1 MKENIKKVFKV
12 LLYLI
17 VFSSLYLIMQIVF
30 TFPYTFIYM
39 FLKTGANSISG
50 DPNAFLSV
58 NPQDA
63 VQSVLMPVLLS
74 AIIMTFGI
82 AWLSHVLFKK
92 SFFERLYFNK
102 TTILLAVLCFVAG
115 LSLQIPIGDIISLVE
130 KSGVMPDA
138 INKYAEMMESI
149 MSGQSFILEILLTGI
164 LVPIIEEIMYRGLV
178 FDQLR
183 KNLPLSLALIIQAL
197 IFGIIHL
204 NMVQGTYAFMIG
216 ILLGVAL
223 IRSRSIILPIAIHM
237 GTNLSGVI
245 LSKYQDQIGISAETI
260 IRVSS
265 YVLAPVCIMTILL
278 ITINKPH
285 ITNYKPHITNYE
297 TKALE

>member
-1 MKENIKKVFKV
+1 MKENIKKFFKV
-12 LLYLI
+12 LIYLI
-17 VFSSLYLIMQIVF
+17 VFSSLYLIMQITV
-30 TFPYTFIYM
+30 TFPYAFFYM
-39 FLKTGANSISG
+39 FFKAGAKSMSG

-58 NPQDA
+58 NPQEIM
-63 VQSVLMPVLLS
+63 QSVLMPVLLS

-82 AWLSHVLFKK
+82 AS
-92 SFFERLYFNK
+92 
-102 TTILLAVLCFVAG
+102 LALISFVAG
-115 LSLQIPIGDIISLVE
+115 FSLQIPIGDIISFVE
-130 KSGVMPDA
+130 KARIMPDA
-138 INKYAEMMESI
+138 IQKYSEMMESI
-149 MSGQSFILEILLTGI
+149 MSGQNFILEILLTGI

-183 KNLPLSLALIIQAL
+183 KNLPLSLALIFQAL
-197 IFGIIHL
+197 IFGLIHL

-245 LSKYQDQIGISAETI
+245 LSKFQNEIGNTAEMI
-260 IRVSS
+260 MRISS
-265 YVLAPVCIMTILL
+265 YVLAPVCIVLIFI

-285 ITNYKPHITNYE
+285 ITKNKTNN
-297 TKALE
+297 ALE

>member
-1 MKENIKKVFKV
+1 MKENIKKFFKV
-12 LLYLI
+12 LIYLI
-17 VFSSLYLIMQIVF
+17 VFSSLYLIMQITV
-30 TFPYTFIYM
+30 TFPYAFFYM
-39 FLKTGANSISG
+39 FFKAGAKSMSG

-58 NPQDA
+58 NPQEIM
-63 VQSVLMPVLLS
+63 QSVLMPVLLS

-82 AWLSHVLFKK
+82 AWLIHVLFRKN
-92 SFFERLYFNK
+92 FFERLYFNK
-102 TTILLAVLCFVAG
+102 TTVSLALISFVAG
-115 LSLQIPIGDIISLVE
+115 FSLQIPIGDIISFVE
-130 KSGVMPDA
+130 KARIMPDA
-138 INKYAEMMESI
+138 IQKYSEMMESI
-149 MSGQSFILEILLTGI
+149 MSGQNFILEILLTGI

-197 IFGIIHL
+197 IFGLIHL

-245 LSKYQDQIGISAETI
+245 LSKFQNEIGNTAEMI
-260 IRVSS
+260 MRISS
-265 YVLAPVCIMTILL
+265 YVLAPVCIVLIFI

-285 ITNYKPHITNYE
+285 ITKNKTNN
-297 TKALE
+297 ALE